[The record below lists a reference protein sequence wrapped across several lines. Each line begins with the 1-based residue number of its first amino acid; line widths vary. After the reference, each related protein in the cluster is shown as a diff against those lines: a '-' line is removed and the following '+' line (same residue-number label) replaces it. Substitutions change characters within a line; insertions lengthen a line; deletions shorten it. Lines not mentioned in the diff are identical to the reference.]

1 VTEFSLFVLVVA
13 FVALCAASLINFGI
27 KRRKGRT
34 WDEHFPHLVRSVI
47 VRLAIA
53 AVGAVS
59 VFVLITAGLV
69 LNSHRP
75 PGDNSPVIRLDGN
88 TGAAHVEIEMDDCTD
103 PVSGRIEVGPGP
115 RQIEIYTDGEG
126 VRRVRVD
133 RSGVAFFELD
143 DVVAKRG
150 LLSCFAQLPMIRG
163 GAGPT
168 TAALTVGD
176 EMEVDIA
183 SSVPI
188 PDTYAGGRWEWR
200 CEDGGY
206 CPVLATVN
214 YAIEDGTK
222 QVIVLVLASLFG
234 SIIALFI
241 GEGLI
246 EPVRRRLN
254 RERPD

>member
-1 VTEFSLFVLVVA
+1 MTEFSLFVLLVA
-13 FVALCAASLINFGI
+13 FVVLCAGSLVNFGI
-27 KRRKGRT
+27 KRRKGRS
-34 WDEHFPHLVRSVI
+34 WNEHFPHLLRSVI

-53 AVGAVS
+53 SVAAVS

-75 PGDNSPVIRLDGN
+75 PGDNSPVIRIDGN
-88 TGAAHVEIEMDDCTD
+88 TGPSHVEIRMEDCDD
-103 PVSGRIEVGPGP
+103 PVTGSLEVGPGP
-115 RQIEIYTDGEG
+115 RRVEIYTDGEG
-126 VRRVRVD
+126 RRRIPVD
-133 RSGVAFFELD
+133 SRGVASFELD
-143 DVVAKRG
+143 GVIAKRG

-163 GAGPT
+163 GEGRT
-168 TAALTVGD
+168 TVALTVGD
-176 EMEVDIA
+176 EMEVEIA

-188 PDTYAGGRWEWR
+188 PDTYTGGRWEWR
-200 CEDGGY
+200 CAPGGR

-222 QVIVLVLASLFG
+222 QVLVLVLAALFG

-246 EPVRRRLN
+246 EPLRRRLD

>member
-1 VTEFSLFVLVVA
+1 MTEFSLFVLLVA
-13 FVALCAASLINFGI
+13 FVALCAASLINFSI

-34 WDEHFPHLVRSVI
+34 WNEHFPHLVRSVI
-47 VRLAIA
+47 IRLAIA
-53 AVGAVS
+53 AVAAVS
-59 VFVLITAGLV
+59 IFVLITAGLV

-75 PGDNSPVIRLDGN
+75 PGDNSPVIRINGN
-88 TGAAHVEIEMDDCTD
+88 TGPSHVELTMDDCTD
-103 PVSGRIEVGPGP
+103 PVTGSVAVGPGP
-115 RQIEIYTDGEG
+115 RHVEIYTDGEG
-126 VRRVRVD
+126 VRRERIG
-133 RSGVAFFELD
+133 RNGIATFELD
-143 DVVAKRG
+143 GVIAKRG

-163 GAGPT
+163 GEGPT
-168 TAALTVGD
+168 TASLTVGD

-188 PDTYAGGRWEWR
+188 PDTYSGGRWEWR
-200 CEDGGY
+200 CETDGY

-222 QVIVLVLASLFG
+222 QVLVLVLAALFG

-246 EPVRRRLN
+246 EPIRRRLD